1 MRTEGGRT
9 AERQCAFTTGKCYG
23 EGGAGRCAWWERKR
37 ERERER
43 NVLFTLQKRCVYSMY
58 IFFFFFYI
66 LGVIVFVWGKTRE
79 ILRVFWTRLCF
90 LPGFIKKP
98 THIKCGENIRE
109 ST

>member
-58 IFFFFFYI
+58 IFFFFF
-66 LGVIVFVWGKTRE
+66 LHFGGNCFCVGEDAGDFARVLDSAVFSAW
-79 ILRVFWTRLCF
+79 L
-90 LPGFIKKP
+90 
-98 THIKCGENIRE
+98 H
-109 ST
+109 